1 MAVNGI
7 SSSSQPLMPIF
18 TGEKYEFWSIKI
30 KTLFKS
36 QGVWELVEE
45 GFVDLAGSD
54 EEAEKLKE
62 IKKKDAKSFSLIQQA
77 VHDTIFSRIAAA
89 TTSSQAWKILK
100 KEFQG
105 SAKVITVKLQTYHRN
120 FETLSMKSNESVHTY
135 LSRVSSLV
143 NQMKSYGE
151 DISEET
157 VVAKVLRSLTPKF
170 EHIVAA
176 IEESHDL
183 SDYTF
188 DQLILNHMKK
198 MKKRHFR

>member
-18 TGEKYEFWSIKI
+18 SGETYKFLSIKM

-45 GFVDLAGSD
+45 GFVDLAGSE

-62 IKKKDAKSFSLIQQA
+62 IKKKDAKALSLIQQA
-77 VHDTIFSRIAAA
+77 VHDT
-89 TTSSQAWKILK
+89 AWKILK

-105 SAKVITVKLQTYHRN
+105 SAKVITVKLQTYRRD
-120 FETLSMKSNESVHTY
+120 FETLSMKSNESVQTY

-151 DISEET
+151 DIFEET
-157 VVAKVLRSLTPKF
+157 FIAKVLKSFTPKF
-170 EHIVAA
+170 EHIVVA

-188 DQLILNHMKK
+188 DELMSS
-198 MKKRHFR
+198 

>member
-1 MAVNGI
+1 MALNGI

-18 TGEKYEFWSIKI
+18 TSEKYEFWNIKM

-36 QGVWELVEE
+36 QEVWELVEQ

-62 IKKKDAKSFSLIQQA
+62 TKKKDAKSLFLIQQA

-105 SAKVITVKLQTYHRN
+105 SAKVFTVKWQTYRRD
-120 FETLSMKSNESVHTY
+120 FETLSMKSNESVQTD

-143 NQMKSYGE
+143 NQMKSYAE

-157 VVAKVLRSLTPKF
+157 FVAKFLRSLTPKF

-176 IEESHDL
+176 IE
-183 SDYTF
+183 
-188 DQLILNHMKK
+188 
-198 MKKRHFR
+198 

>member
-1 MAVNGI
+1 M
-7 SSSSQPLMPIF
+7 
-18 TGEKYEFWSIKI
+18 
-30 KTLFKS
+30 
-36 QGVWELVEE
+36 
-45 GFVDLAGSD
+45 DLAGSD

-62 IKKKDAKSFSLIQQA
+62 TKKKDAKSLFLIQQA
-77 VHDTIFSRIAAA
+77 VRDTIFSRIAAA

-105 SAKVITVKLQTYHRN
+105 SSKVITVKLQTYRRD
-120 FETLSMKSNESVHTY
+120 FETLSMKSNESVQTY

-176 IEESHDL
+176 IEEPHDL

-188 DQLILNHMKK
+188 DELMSSFQAHEERLLRSHEKNEEKTFQVKGESTHQKDK
-198 MKKRHFR
+198 QENFANCG